1 MRLSII
7 VLVVALLTGPAVAA
21 EAVRFASFNAALT
34 EDEAGALARR
44 LAGGGDG
51 AARRVAETI
60 QRVRPDVL
68 ALQEI
73 DRDEDGEALA
83 IFLREYLAVPQN
95 GAEPVLYPHVLHP
108 PSNTGV
114 PTGVDVDGDG
124 AVGGPG
130 DARGFGRH
138 RGQYAFALLSRLPLG
153 EARTFADLLWRDVP
167 GSLMPADYY
176 SQAAMAVMPLSSKT
190 HLAVPVATPFGEVWV
205 LAAHPTPPVF
215 DDARDWNG
223 RRNADEIRLLA
234 AMLDPA
240 GGGFLVDDAGRAG
253 GIPEGAEA
261 VVLGDLNADPDRG
274 DSRPGAIERRSTH
287 RAPGWTPCDVV
298 PAATVTA
305 DFSIGRD
312 AVDYVL
318 PTGRARRE
326 GGRASL
332 WPGVRTIRSPAL
344 QRGERTNAS
353 CGWTSPPPFER
364 RPLSAARLSRLSTPR
379 TRSSKAMLACDR
391 AHPRLR
397 APRRTRLPWR
407 PRACCS
413 RRYHVEARPCRP

>member
-274 DSRPGAIERRSTH
+274 DSRPGAIERLLDHPRLVD
-287 RAPGWTPCDVV
+287 PV
-298 PAATVTA
+298 PTSSHGNVTA
-305 DFSIGRD
+305 DFNGGMR
-312 AVDYVL
+312 VDYVL
-318 PTGRARRE
+318 PTDGLAVRESGVFWPASGDPLARLN
-326 GGRASL
+326 GASDHRL
-332 WPGVRTIRSPAL
+332 VWVDVAPA
-344 QRGERTNAS
+344 
-353 CGWTSPPPFER
+353 
-364 RPLSAARLSRLSTPR
+364 PLSAAR
-379 TRSSKAMLACDR
+379 
-391 AHPRLR
+391 
-397 APRRTRLPWR
+397 
-407 PRACCS
+407 
-413 RRYHVEARPCRP
+413 